1 MQYRDFISIN
11 VFQDFN
17 KKFENIIKYFSKKYI
32 ISNLNYDQK
41 FKIYNALLKSQKDIK
56 ERKHIEI
63 ELHYLV
69 IYLVDFL
76 IFLEKQNY
84 ISNFNLLIIENYKKE
99 NIEFWI
105 LDIFLT
111 NLGIDY
117 IIFENSDL
125 KEELKKM
132 NNIENEFNIL

>member
-1 MQYRDFISIN
+1 M
-11 VFQDFN
+11 
-17 KKFENIIKYFSKKYI
+17 
-32 ISNLNYDQK
+32 
-41 FKIYNALLKSQKDIK
+41 LKSQKDIK

-125 KEELKKM
+125 KEELKKI

>member
-1 MQYRDFISIN
+1 MI
-11 VFQDFN
+11 
-17 KKFENIIKYFSKKYI
+17 KFSSYS
-32 ISNLNYDQK
+32 
-41 FKIYNALLKSQKDIK
+41 IK
-56 ERKHIEI
+56 ERKQNIKI
-63 ELHYLV
+63 ELHYFV

-125 KEELKKM
+125 KEELKKI

>member
-1 MQYRDFISIN
+1 M
-11 VFQDFN
+11 
-17 KKFENIIKYFSKKYI
+17 
-32 ISNLNYDQK
+32 
-41 FKIYNALLKSQKDIK
+41 LKSQKDIK
-56 ERKHIEI
+56 KRKHIEI

-125 KEELKKM
+125 KEELKKI

>member
-1 MQYRDFISIN
+1 M
-11 VFQDFN
+11 
-17 KKFENIIKYFSKKYI
+17 
-32 ISNLNYDQK
+32 
-41 FKIYNALLKSQKDIK
+41 LKSQKDIK
-56 ERKHIEI
+56 ERKQNIEI
-63 ELHYLV
+63 KLHYLV
-69 IYLVDFL
+69 IYLLDFL

-99 NIEFWI
+99 NIEFWL

-117 IIFENSDL
+117 IIFENDDL
-125 KEELKKM
+125 KDELKKM